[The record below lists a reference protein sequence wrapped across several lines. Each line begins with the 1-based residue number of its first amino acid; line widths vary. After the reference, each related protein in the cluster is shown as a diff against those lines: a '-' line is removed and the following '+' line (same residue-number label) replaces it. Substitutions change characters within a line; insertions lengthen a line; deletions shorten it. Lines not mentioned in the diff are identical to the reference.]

1 MTTTQISPFQA
12 IQAIDYTV
20 VCIRDM
26 TAMRQFYQNI
36 LQFQFL
42 RELSPNWLEFRIANN
57 TLALS

>member
-20 VCIRDM
+20 VFVRDM
-26 TAMRQFYQNI
+26 TAMRQFYQDI